1 MKTKHKAQIPA
12 NVSTNKFFVKGQEGV
27 ETVRETMHMI
37 DQESSAA
44 NLQRYVLTS
53 EDSDE

>member
-37 DQESSAA
+37 DQESSAT

>member
-12 NVSTNKFFVKGQEGV
+12 NVSTNKFFVKGQEGG

-37 DQESSAA
+37 DQDSSAT
-44 NLQRYVLTS
+44 NFQWHVLTS